1 MGLFDDLS
9 GKLQDVAK
17 KSGEMAQ
24 TAAKKSSDL
33 IEITKLNIK
42 IKESESDIRRNLVG
56 IGKIVLEKYEN
67 ESEIPDE
74 FKEFINI
81 IRVKKEVIEDLKS
94 KIDYIKNNSDVEI
107 KDEDI
112 KLDEEFEIIDDDLD
126 DKSSDEENKN

>member
-1 MGLFDDLS
+1 
-9 GKLQDVAK
+9 
-17 KSGEMAQ
+17 MAQ

-42 IKESESDIRRNLVG
+42 IKESESDIRRNLVE

-94 KIDYIKNNSDVEI
+94 KIDYIKNNV
-107 KDEDI
+107 KN
-112 KLDEEFEIIDDDLD
+112 FENI
-126 DKSSDEENKN
+126 E